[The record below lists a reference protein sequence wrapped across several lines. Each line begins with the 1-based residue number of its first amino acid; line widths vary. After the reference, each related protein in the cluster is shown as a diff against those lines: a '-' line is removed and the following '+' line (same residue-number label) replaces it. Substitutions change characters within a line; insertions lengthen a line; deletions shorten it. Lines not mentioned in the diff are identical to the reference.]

1 MRIVNQATIS
11 MTLKQAEKSLSHQ
24 VSVRGK
30 AALKD
35 LFAGEAPEQQVTVAH
50 DDAHDEDH
58 LHSDGL
64 SSELAAE
71 LLKKFGRNELP
82 EVKKAKWLIVSAA
95 HACLPACLPAWA
107 WMNLGGY
114 SG

>member
-11 MTLKQAEKSLSHQ
+11 MTLKQQEKSLGAQASLK
-24 VSVRGK
+24 GK

-35 LFAGEAPEQQVTVAH
+35 LFGDQVEKQVTVAH

-64 SSELAAE
+64 STELAEE

-82 EVKKAKWLIVSAA
+82 EKHKAKWLIVSACLPS
-95 HACLPACLPAWA
+95 CLPACL
-107 WMNLGGY
+107 
-114 SG
+114 

>member
-11 MTLKQAEKSLSHQ
+11 MTLKQQEKSLGAQ
-24 VSVRGK
+24 ASVKGK

-35 LFAGEAPEQQVTVAH
+35 LFGKEPEAQVTVEH

-58 LHSDGL
+58 LHSEGL
-64 SSELAAE
+64 TTELAAE

-82 EVKKAKWLIVSAA
+82 EKKKPKWLIVRGFLSI
-95 HACLPACLPAWA
+95 
-107 WMNLGGY
+107 Y
-114 SG
+114 T

>member
-11 MTLKQAEKSLSHQ
+11 MTLKQQEKSLGAQ
-24 VSVRGK
+24 ASVKGK

-35 LFAGEAPEQQVTVAH
+35 LFADQPVEAQVTVEH

-82 EVKKAKWLIVSAA
+82 EKKKAKWLIVSTY
-95 HACLPACLPAWA
+95 LLT
-107 WMNLGGY
+107 
-114 SG
+114 